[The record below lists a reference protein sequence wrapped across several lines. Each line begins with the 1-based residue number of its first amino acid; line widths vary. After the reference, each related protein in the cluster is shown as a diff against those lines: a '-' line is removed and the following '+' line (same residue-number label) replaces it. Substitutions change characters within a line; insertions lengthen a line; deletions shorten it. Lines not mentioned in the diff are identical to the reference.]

1 MTQHIDQLRT
11 RRCCAACDEAGQ
23 RESRITQ
30 LADQMRRA
38 AEILRRNKD
47 LCANMMSAEQKGKSI
62 ADSEAEIESC
72 AWACDLFAALSRAG
86 SVEEAP
92 RAFAWPALDVGPV
105 QFGLPS
111 SAEPAMR
118 YVALEPIVYG

>member
-1 MTQHIDQLRT
+1 MMQHIDQLRT
-11 RRCCAACDEAGQ
+11 RRHCAACDEAAQ
-23 RESRITQ
+23 RESRMTQ

-38 AEILRRNKD
+38 AEILRRYKD
-47 LCANMMSAEQKGKSI
+47 LCANVMSAEQKGKSI

-86 SVEEAP
+86 PVQQAP
-92 RAFAWPALDVGPV
+92 RAFGWPAIDVGAV
-105 QFGLPS
+105 QSGLLS

-118 YVALEPIVYG
+118 HVALEPIVHG